1 MIERDRSIS
10 AVPLQIYIELTVLAG
25 QYGAKPLARN
35 FKQFE
40 WLDLVKSDWLN
51 QISKL
56 KLDDNTYATTNRM
69 YSGES

>member
-10 AVPLQIYIELTVLAG
+10 AVLTPDILELTVLAG